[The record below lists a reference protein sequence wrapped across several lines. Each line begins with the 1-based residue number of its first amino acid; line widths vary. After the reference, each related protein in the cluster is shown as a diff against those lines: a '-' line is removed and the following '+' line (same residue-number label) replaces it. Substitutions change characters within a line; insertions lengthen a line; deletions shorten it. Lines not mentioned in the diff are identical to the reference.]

1 MNNPEYW
8 KNDSSYFASPIG
20 SERALAFQEALNQ
33 AGGNPFTFRGL
44 PYAGEQQSVPVG
56 LPPNQQVQQYIQPP
70 PGGWTG
76 GVDPNVVLAQNQMTG
91 VTPSTNDLERMGGPE
106 FKGKES
112 DYYAQ
117 NFFREFPVGLDGNPV
132 YGGPLETPPSEG
144 KGAMFDMEG
153 NLISPNY
160 GGTSIPF
167 DHPSIAGVSIPHPTE
182 KYLDMYANA
191 QLPDMGIGDGGTSGY
206 SLPRGSGGPAQQQAM
221 FGQMYH
227 PDAQGLLSG
236 TIDTP
241 KAGATDVFGYSQFG
255 NHPSI
260 PRNAGSIGTSNS
272 EQPQLG
278 GLLADNPGGTTDK
291 TGWDKDRRFAEA
303 NKKNNMYQMLFDM
316 GSQMQQENPFYFN

>member
-8 KNDSSYFASPIG
+8 KNDSSYFASPKG

-44 PYAGEQQSVPVG
+44 PYAGEQQSAPVG

-76 GVDPNVVLAQNQMTG
+76 GVDPNVVLAQNQMPG

-117 NFFREFPVGLDGNPV
+117 NFFSEWPRNPLTGEIEYLTGDIWGEGPPTDGRDQV
-132 YGGPLETPPSEG
+132 IDMYGNVT
-144 KGAMFDMEG
+144 
-153 NLISPNY
+153 SPNY
-160 GGTSIPF
+160 AGESLPF
-167 DHPSIAGVSIPHPTE
+167 DDPSIAGVSIPHQKE

-206 SLPRGSGGPAQQQAM
+206 SLPRGSGGPGQQQAM
-221 FGQMYH
+221 FSQMYH

-260 PRNAGSIGTSNS
+260 PRNTASVGASNP
-272 EQPQLG
+272 EQPQIG
-278 GLLADNPGGTTDK
+278 GLLSDNPGGTTDK
-291 TGWDKDRRFAEA
+291 TGWDKDDIFARA
-303 NKKNNMYQMLFDM
+303 MFNLSNNILAPN
-316 GSQMQQENPFYFN
+316 SFY

>member
-20 SERALAFQEALNQ
+20 SERALAFQKALNQ

-44 PYAGEQQSVPVG
+44 PYVGEQQSAPVG

-76 GVDPNVVLAQNQMTG
+76 GINPFDLAGQNQVSRVTSRPGDMSGPTYQQADDWHAQNYFSEYPINPLTG
-91 VTPSTNDLERMGGPE
+91 SEYLTGDIWSQGVPTSGKGNTIDM
-106 FKGKES
+106 FGKE
-112 DYYAQ
+112 
-117 NFFREFPVGLDGNPV
+117 
-132 YGGPLETPPSEG
+132 TT
-144 KGAMFDMEG
+144 
-153 NLISPNY
+153 PNY
-160 GGTSIPF
+160 AGESLPF
-167 DHPSIAGVSIPHPTE
+167 DDPSIAGVSIPHPTE
-182 KYLDMYANA
+182 KYLGMYANA

-221 FGQMYH
+221 FGQMYR

-260 PRNAGSIGTSNS
+260 PRNTASVGASNP
-272 EQPQLG
+272 EQPQIG
-278 GLLADNPGGTTDK
+278 GLLSDNPGGTTDK
-291 TGWDKDRRFAEA
+291 TGWDRDDIFARA
-303 NKKNNMYQMLFDM
+303 MFNLSNNILAPN
-316 GSQMQQENPFYFN
+316 SFY